1 MVRRHGWQ
9 LPAHNFQVVAITVFF
24 LLVVA
29 FYAFFAPFLG
39 KDVIEYAS
47 IAVYTPV
54 ALAVFI
60 LYVRC
65 TRINPADPGIMSKF
79 DDDSDSEQKSGP
91 SLRGIDDLKANAR
104 MGPRKRTA
112 CCGLIGFICSLFVKE
127 DCRKH
132 EVTEQQPDE
141 DDALFCTLCNAE
153 VRKFSK
159 HCRSCDKCV
168 DGFDHHCRWLNNCVG
183 RKNYITFI
191 ALMATS
197 IVWLA
202 IEIGVGIAV
211 FVLCFVDKKGTEAN
225 IKEKLGNGF
234 SRGPVAAIIA
244 ICIAVSLLACVPL
257 GELFFFHMILIK
269 KGITTYEYVVAMR
282 AMSEAPPASGDEE
295 EPNILYSPTNSAT
308 TSLSIGSSLGLQY
321 KGVWCTPPRV
331 FVDQQDEVIS
341 HLGPGMVPSTVDPD
355 AAGSVERANK
365 SKKAVKISAWKLAK
379 LDSNEAIRAAAKAR
393 ASSSVLR
400 PIEAHHVPH
409 TDGSSSGNASMRSS
423 LSADYSASKESR
435 SEVKLSPLRNSE
447 LQSIASKEDFETG
460 TQTASSLSSPVH
472 IYESVVPSSLPLQ
485 HPVPERRPPHFIP
498 RAPPT
503 TQNNTMFQS
512 SAAVVRDNKRATVV
526 WDQEAGR
533 FVSVPAAAGLVS
545 TEVPPRTSQ
554 VSLVNPCAGTST
566 YDRRATP
573 LKASS
578 SVLLPSSRQERL
590 VYTGRSIF
598 FGEPLLN
605 DPVRDAVRNNSSSD
619 VIQGNNKE
627 SNADHAERGGKW

>member
-79 DDDSDSEQKSGP
+79 DDDSDSEQKSAP
-91 SLRGIDDLKANAR
+91 SLRGIDDSKANAR

-112 CCGLIGFICSLFVKE
+112 RCSLIGFICSLFVKE
-127 DCRKH
+127 DWRKH

-153 VRKFSK
+153 VCKFSK

-197 IVWLA
+197 LIWLA

-234 SRGPVAAIIA
+234 SRGPVAAII
-244 ICIAVSLLACVPL
+244 
-257 GELFFFHMILIK
+257 
-269 KGITTYEYVVAMR
+269 GITTYEYVVAMR

-295 EPNILYSPTNSAT
+295 EPNTLYSPTNSAT

-331 FVDQQDEVIS
+331 FVDHQDEVIS

-355 AAGSVERANK
+355 AVGSVERANK
-365 SKKAVKISAWKLAK
+365 SKKGVKISAWKLAK

-409 TDGSSSGNASMRSS
+409 TDGSSSGNASVRSS

-435 SEVKLSPLRNSE
+435 SEAKLSPLRNSE
-447 LQSIASKEDFETG
+447 LQSIASKEDFESG

-472 IYESVVPSSLPLQ
+472 IYESVAPSSLPLQ
-485 HPVPERRPPHFIP
+485 HPVTEQRPPHFIP
-498 RAPPT
+498 RGPPT

-533 FVSVPAAAGLVS
+533 FVSVPAAAGMVS
-545 TEVPPRTSQ
+545 TEVPPRTSR
-554 VSLVNPCAGTST
+554 VSLVNPSPETST
-566 YDRRATP
+566 YDRRAT

-578 SVLLPSSRQERL
+578 SILPPLSQQERL

-598 FGEPLLN
+598 FGGPLLN

-619 VIQGNNKE
+619 VMQGNNKE
-627 SNADHAERGGKW
+627 SNADHEERGGKW

>member
-79 DDDSDSEQKSGP
+79 DDDSDSEQKSAP
-91 SLRGIDDLKANAR
+91 SLRGIDDSKANAR

-112 CCGLIGFICSLFVKE
+112 RCSLIGFICSLFVKE
-127 DCRKH
+127 DWRKH

-153 VRKFSK
+153 VCKFSK

-197 IVWLA
+197 LIWLA

-234 SRGPVAAIIA
+234 SRGPVAAII
-244 ICIAVSLLACVPL
+244 
-257 GELFFFHMILIK
+257 
-269 KGITTYEYVVAMR
+269 GITTYEYVVAMR

-295 EPNILYSPTNSAT
+295 EPNTLYSPTNSAT

-331 FVDQQDEVIS
+331 FVDHQDEVIS

-355 AAGSVERANK
+355 AVGSVERAKK
-365 SKKAVKISAWKLAK
+365 SKKGVKISAWKLAK

-409 TDGSSSGNASMRSS
+409 TDGSSSGNASVRSS

-435 SEVKLSPLRNSE
+435 SEAKLSPLRNSE
-447 LQSIASKEDFETG
+447 LQSIASKEDFESG

-472 IYESVVPSSLPLQ
+472 IYESVAPSSLPLQ
-485 HPVPERRPPHFIP
+485 HPVTEQRPPHFIP
-498 RAPPT
+498 RGPPT

-533 FVSVPAAAGLVS
+533 FVSVPAAAGMVS
-545 TEVPPRTSQ
+545 TEVPPRTSR
-554 VSLVNPCAGTST
+554 VSLVNPSPETST
-566 YDRRATP
+566 YDRRAT

-578 SVLLPSSRQERL
+578 SILPPLSQQERL

-598 FGEPLLN
+598 FGGPLLN

-619 VIQGNNKE
+619 VMQGNNKE
-627 SNADHAERGGKW
+627 SNADHEERGGKW